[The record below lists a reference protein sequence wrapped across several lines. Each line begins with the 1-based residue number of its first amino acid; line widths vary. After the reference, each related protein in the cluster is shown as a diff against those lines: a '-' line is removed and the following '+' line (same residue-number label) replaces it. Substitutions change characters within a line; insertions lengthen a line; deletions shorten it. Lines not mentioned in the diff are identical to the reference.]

1 MRKLKK
7 NYKIN
12 LLAVILV
19 LLLTVM
25 LVNLLKLQ
33 FTGKTLLSDIDF
45 KDNKGVLI
53 SQEKII
59 PTRGTVYDSEGN
71 ILANDVT
78 VYKIA
83 FILDSTHQKYA
94 KNDQGEVVLVDDYVV
109 DINKTAQLISPI
121 LGIDE
126 SYLIERL
133 SDKSY
138 YQVEVG
144 PKGSE
149 LSYDTKNQ
157 IEALNL
163 PGIVFT
169 SSTSRYYPNKTF
181 ASHLIGYVENQMID
195 YDYQLV
201 GISGI
206 EGLLNDQLSGQI
218 GYEEY
223 YSDVNGYPLSGG
235 NITIQPSSNGYD
247 VTLTLNSVIQQALE
261 TALTNT
267 MDISDSV
274 DKAWGIVMDAK
285 DGKILGYSS
294 YPSFDPNTMDITDY
308 NDYNAALPY
317 EPGSTIKSF
326 VYAAAIEQGT
336 FNKSDKLDARI
347 FYVDGSSN
355 DKIVRLNY
363 DNGLSIHNYLDEQIP
378 NASFYEAYCCSYN
391 VGCAVLLEKY
401 VDPSIYIEYMDK
413 FGFYKPVNVYGIDE
427 GDFYGSADYSNPY
440 SLINTSF
447 GQGMSANAL
456 QVIQAYTAFCNEGVM
471 IKPYIVDTI
480 IDPNTSKVVYQGQ
493 REEVGKP
500 ISAST
505 AEAMLDLMNGVVNS
519 GWSVTSAKY
528 KIDQCNVG
536 GKSGTAEVAL
546 ESGGYGDLTIHSM
559 MLAMPIEDPQVLIYF
574 CYQDSNPRT
583 SQSIPYINQL
593 EQVVANVLGLSSNK
607 IEDLDNN
614 REQFTLDNFT
624 NYSLENALTKLAKY
638 NLSIVTI
645 GDGDTIVSQYPQQG
659 LTLLENDR
667 LFLLTDYSNITMMDL
682 SGFSR
687 KEVLAYCNLANI
699 QVKITGSGY
708 VVSQSINPNEIID
721 NNAILEVVLN

>member
-1 MRKLKK
+1 MKKLKRNFK
-7 NYKIN
+7 TN
-12 LLAVILV
+12 LLAFILV
-19 LLLTVM
+19 VALIFI

-33 FTGKTLLSDIDF
+33 FTGKTLLSAVDF
-45 KDNKGVLI
+45 NENKGVLI
-53 SQEKII
+53 SREKVV
-59 PTRGTVYDSEGN
+59 PTRGTIYDSEGN

-83 FILDSTHQKYA
+83 FILDSSHQKYA
-94 KNDQGEVVLVDDYVV
+94 KNEEGDVVLVDDYVK
-109 DINKTAQLISPI
+109 DIEKTAQLVAPI

-126 SYLIERL
+126 DYLVERL
-133 SDKSY
+133 SSEGY

-144 PKGSE
+144 PKGSD
-149 LSYDTKNQ
+149 LSYDVKLE
-157 IEALNL
+157 IEALDL
-163 PGIVFT
+163 PGITF
-169 SSTSRYYPNKTF
+169 SASTSRYYPNNSF
-181 ASHLIGYVENQMID
+181 ASHLIGYVENQNID
-195 YDYQLV
+195 GEYQLV

-206 EGLLNDQLSGQI
+206 EGILNEELTGQV

-235 NITIQPSSNGYD
+235 NITIEPSANGYD
-247 VTLTLNSVIQQALE
+247 VQLTLNSVIQQALE
-261 TALTNT
+261 QALTNT
-267 MDISDSV
+267 MNISDSV

-285 DGKILGYSS
+285 EGKILGYAS

-308 NDYNAALPY
+308 NDYNATLPY

-326 VYAAAIEQGT
+326 LYAAAIDQGT
-336 FNKSDKLDARI
+336 FNKNDKLDATV

-355 DKIVRLNY
+355 SQIVRLNY

-401 VDPSIYIEYMDK
+401 VDPEVYKEYMEK
-413 FGFYKPVNVYGIDE
+413 FGFFKSVNVYGIDE

-456 QVIQAYTAFCNEGVM
+456 QIIQAYTAFCNEGVM
-471 IKPYIVDTI
+471 IKPYIIEQIT
-480 IDPNTSKVVYQGQ
+480 DPNTGKVVYQGQ

-505 AEAMLDLMNGVVNS
+505 AAAMLDLMNGVVNS
-519 GWSVTSAKY
+519 GWSITSAKY
-528 KIDQCNVG
+528 KIEQCNVG

-546 ESGGYGDLTIHSM
+546 ETGGYGDLTIHSM

-574 CYQDSNPRT
+574 CYQDDNPYT

-593 EQVVANVLGLSSNK
+593 EQVVANVLGLSSNQS
-607 IEDLDNN
+607 EDDESY
-614 REQFTLDNFT
+614 REQFILDNYT
-624 NYSLENALTKLAKY
+624 NQSLDSVITKLSKY
-638 NLSIVTI
+638 NLSIITI
-645 GDGDTIVSQYPQQG
+645 GEGDTIISQYPKQG
-659 LTLLENDR
+659 YTVLENGR
-667 LFLLTDYSNITMMDL
+667 LILLTGYDNIVMADL
-682 SGFSR
+682 TGFNK
-687 KEVLAYCNLANI
+687 KEVIAYCNLANI
-699 QVKITGSGY
+699 HVKITGSGF
-708 VVSQSINPNEIID
+708 VVSQSINPNEIVQDGAVI
-721 NNAILEVVLN
+721 EVTLQ